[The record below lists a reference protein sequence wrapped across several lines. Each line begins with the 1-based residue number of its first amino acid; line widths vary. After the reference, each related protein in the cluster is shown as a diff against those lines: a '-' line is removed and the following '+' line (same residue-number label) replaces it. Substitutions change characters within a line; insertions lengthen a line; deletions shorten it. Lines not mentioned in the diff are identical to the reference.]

1 MSFRALYIFLFCA
14 FLLAAAPAQACMMS
28 DSSIA
33 DQFRNKDGDNNGS
46 LNLDEYYKNIPQKFV
61 PQKKREEYIKTID
74 TDKNGLI
81 SIDEFKADKKNM
93 RCGG

>member
-1 MSFRALYIFLFCA
+1 MPFIALCISLFCA
-14 FLLAAAPAQACMMS
+14 VLFTAAPTQACMMS
-28 DSSIA
+28 DSTVA

-81 SIDEFKADKKNM
+81 SIEEFKADKKNT